1 MTTARDLQTA
11 TASGRPPEEVCARL
25 AVLRDHPMVED
36 DTCVERMRVA
46 MRLDGPELW
55 SLRSECMVSAKALGE
70 AYACNQVGH
79 PEWPRPT
86 AFSTSQQHPE
96 PGRPDP
102 GTFVAVRIG
111 ATCLCLAAAIALAA
125 WARRVGD
132 RYPSPRFVGLLAYV
146 FLAIPLVD
154 AGLAIRAL
162 TSLGRRARGDWAAKT
177 LADFA
182 PTALTLAI
190 ATLCMFAVARRYERR
205 ARKEPT
211 AHPYR
216 RPARERSSLRDR
228 TAR

>member
-11 TASGRPPEEVCARL
+11 TASGHPPEEVCARL
-25 AVLRDHPMVED
+25 DVLRDHPMVED
-36 DTCVERMRVA
+36 DTCVERMRAA

-55 SLRSECMVSAKALGE
+55 SLRSECMVSAKALDE

-86 AFSTSQQHPE
+86 PASTSQHHD
-96 PGRPDP
+96 PGRSDP

-111 ATCLCLAAAIALAA
+111 CTCLCLAAAIALAA

-132 RYPSPRFVGLLAYV
+132 RYPSPRFVGLLGYV

-154 AGLAIRAL
+154 AGVAIRAL
-162 TSLGRRARGDWAAKT
+162 TSLGPRPRGDWAAKT

-182 PTALTLAI
+182 PSALTLAI
-190 ATLCMFAVARRYERR
+190 ATLCMLGVARRYARS
-205 ARKEPT
+205 ARKDLPS
-211 AHPYR
+211 HPYR
-216 RPARERSSLRDR
+216 C
-228 TAR
+228 